1 MLRVKVM
8 GDDLLGVDI
17 VSHGRRAA
25 IAQRLRDSGVWLE
38 CVEGMACVV
47 VQFDSASTSVADAAR
62 RLSAQLEFTS
72 RRRLAKLPGIEI
84 PVCYGGEFGPEFDS
98 ICEMT
103 GLPADELIHL
113 HTSREH
119 HVDLIGFTP
128 GFAYLSGL
136 HDDLRIPRLTEPRQH
151 VAAGSVGIA
160 AGLTGLY
167 AVAGPG
173 GWPLLGRTPL
183 PLFNPLAPQP
193 FVLRV
198 GMRVRFAAIDEQTFR
213 RMAGT

>member
-1 MLRVKVM
+1 VLSIEVC

-17 VSHGRRAA
+17 ADRSERVT
-25 IAQRLRDSGVWLE
+25 IARQLRDSGAWPE

-47 VQFDSASTSVADAAR
+47 VQFDSATTSVAAAR
-62 RLSAQLEFTS
+62 QTLTALLASTPKRKLAESS
-72 RRRLAKLPGIEI
+72 RIEI

-103 GLPADELIHL
+103 GLAADELVHL
-113 HTSREH
+113 HTTREH
-119 HVDLIGFTP
+119 RVDLIGFTP

-151 VAAGSVGIA
+151 VAAGSVGVA

-173 GWPLLGRTPL
+173 GWPLLGRTPM
-183 PLFNPLAPQP
+183 PLFDPDAAQP

-198 GMRVRFAAIDEQTFR
+198 GMRVRFIAIDARTFA
-213 RMAGT
+213 RMAGA